1 MSGLDLRMLDVD
13 VQADFLG
20 REFLL
25 WLWYRSEEGFGH
37 LAGASGNELDLWV
50 EDRLLLL
57 GEDMEAQR
65 FDLKGGAPATSVTAR
80 TALAEGRQVVAARFG
95 MRQDDLEFT
104 FELHADL
111 SLRSVAIGGEPAI
124 EDEVV
129 DRLRLIDELL
139 ARLDDLFEAFCLSRL
154 HSSWESVMVPRIRDW
169 MHQGLGLDETGALR
183 IG

>member
-1 MSGLDLRMLDVD
+1 MTGLDLRMLDTELA
-13 VQADFLG
+13 ADFLG

-37 LAGASGNELDLWV
+37 LSGASGSEVNIWV
-50 EDRLLLL
+50 HDRLLLL
-57 GEDMEAQR
+57 GEDLEAQR

-95 MRQDDLEFT
+95 MQQDDLEFT
-104 FELHADL
+104 FELHEDL

-129 DRLRLIDELL
+129 DRLRLVDALL
-139 ARLDDLFEAFCLSRL
+139 SRLDDLFEAYCLSRL
-154 HSSWESVMVPRIRDW
+154 HSSWEPVMVPRIREW
-169 MHQGLGLDETGALR
+169 VHQGLGVDETGALR

>member
-1 MSGLDLRMLDVD
+1 MTGLDLRMLDSD
-13 VQADFLG
+13 VEAEFLG

-25 WLWYRSEEGFGH
+25 WLWYRSEEGFGR
-37 LAGASGNELDLWV
+37 LAGVSGSEYDIWV
-50 EDRLLLL
+50 HDRLLLL
-57 GEDMEAQR
+57 GDDLEAQR

-129 DRLRLIDELL
+129 DRLRLVDALL
-139 ARLDDLFEAFCLSRL
+139 SRLDDLFEAYCLSRL
-154 HSSWESVMVPRIRDW
+154 HSSWEPVMGPRIRDW
-169 MHQGLGLDETGALR
+169 VHHGLGVDDTGALR